1 MTILST
7 TLNQE
12 ITAQARQALNGK
24 WGLVVGAMLIVIL
37 LNILSQ
43 IVPIVGPIVWLI
55 VSGAFSLGFA
65 SLYLNL
71 CRGEKAEFSQ
81 IFSGF
86 NNFTTALVANLL
98 MTLFIL
104 LWALLLIIP
113 GIIAAYSYMLTFF
126 ILSDEPSLTA
136 SEAINKSKEMMKG
149 YKWKAFFLSCRFI
162 GWALLAI
169 LTLGIA
175 LLWLA
180 PYIGMSFAKFYED
193 IKENHAETVTIAEEP
208 QALAC

>member
-1 MTILST
+1 MSILST

-12 ITAQARQALNGK
+12 ITSQARQSLSGK
-24 WGLVVGAMLIVIL
+24 WGLVVGATLIAALINMV
-37 LNILSQ
+37 SQ
-43 IVPIVGPIVWLI
+43 IIPILGPIVWLI
-55 VSGAFSLGFA
+55 ISGAISLGFA

-71 CRGEKAEFSQ
+71 CRDEKAEVSQ

-98 MTLFIL
+98 MTLFVL

-113 GIIAAYSYMLTFF
+113 GIMAAYSYMLTFF
-126 ILSDEPSLTA
+126 ILSDDPSLT
-136 SEAINKSKEMMKG
+136 SSQAISKSKEMMKG

-169 LTLGIA
+169 LTLGIG
-175 LLWLA
+175 LLWVA
-180 PYIGMSFAKFYED
+180 PYMGMSFAKFYED
-193 IKENHAETVTIAEEP
+193 IKQNYIETVTEEP